1 MNNFENEI
9 KILLEKEKIEQ
20 TDLKNLIQKMN
31 RKNVISD
38 FNVMQIYKKVFKEK
52 ALSEIVFEKIFEVE
66 LYDDI
71 KINLLKSILEEIKNK
86 KTKVKEIH
94 FKLPIEDSF
103 YLKEI
108 AREKGMTVTKYIITK
123 INDDINLKEETKN
136 FEGGIEDGE

>member
-52 ALSEIVFEKIFEVE
+52 TLSEIVFEKIFEVE

-71 KINLLKSILEEIKNK
+71 KINLLKSILKEIKNK

-108 AREKGMTVTKYIITK
+108 AREKGMTVTKYIKTK

>member
-20 TDLKNLIQKMN
+20 TELKNLVQKMN
-31 RKNVISD
+31 RKNIISD
-38 FNVMQIYKKVFKEK
+38 FNIMQIYKKVFKEK
-52 ALSEIVFEKIFEVE
+52 TLPEIVFEKIFEVE
-66 LYDDI
+66 LYDNV
-71 KINLLKSILEEIKNK
+71 KINLLNSILEEIENK

-136 FEGGIEDGE
+136 FEGGIEDGK

>member
-20 TDLKNLIQKMN
+20 TELKNLVQKMN

-38 FNVMQIYKKVFKEK
+38 FNIMQIYKKVFKEK
-52 ALSEIVFEKIFEVE
+52 TLSEIVFEKIFEVE

-71 KINLLKSILEEIKNK
+71 KINLLKSILEEIENK

>member
-9 KILLEKEKIEQ
+9 KNLLTKEKIEQ

-31 RKNVISD
+31 RKNAISD
-38 FNVMQIYKKVFKEK
+38 FNIMQIYKKVFKEK
-52 ALSEIVFEKIFEVE
+52 TLSEIVFEKIFEVE

-123 INDDINLKEETKN
+123 INDDINLKEEMKN

>member
-20 TDLKNLIQKMN
+20 TELKNLVRKMN
-31 RKNVISD
+31 RKNIISD
-38 FNVMQIYKKVFKEK
+38 FNIMQIYKKVFKEK
-52 ALSEIVFEKIFEVE
+52 TLSEIVFEKIFEVE
-66 LYDDI
+66 LYDNV
-71 KINLLKSILEEIKNK
+71 KINLLNSILEEIENK

-103 YLKEI
+103 YLKKI

>member
-20 TDLKNLIQKMN
+20 TELKNLVQKMN
-31 RKNVISD
+31 RKNIISD
-38 FNVMQIYKKVFKEK
+38 FNIMQICKKVFKEK
-52 ALSEIVFEKIFEVE
+52 TLPEIVFEKIFEVE
-66 LYDDI
+66 LYDNV

>member
-20 TDLKNLIQKMN
+20 TELKNLVQKMN
-31 RKNVISD
+31 RKSVISD
-38 FNVMQIYKKVFKEK
+38 FNIMQIYKKVFKEK
-52 ALSEIVFEKIFEVE
+52 TLSEIVFEKIFEVE

-71 KINLLKSILEEIKNK
+71 KINLLKSILEEIENK

>member
-20 TDLKNLIQKMN
+20 TELKNLVQKMN
-31 RKNVISD
+31 RKNIISD
-38 FNVMQIYKKVFKEK
+38 FNIMQIYKKVFKEK
-52 ALSEIVFEKIFEVE
+52 TLPEIVFEKIFEVE
-66 LYDDI
+66 LYDNV
-71 KINLLKSILEEIKNK
+71 KINLLNSILEEIENK
-86 KTKVKEIH
+86 KTKIKEIH

-136 FEGGIEDGE
+136 FEGGIEDGK

>member
-38 FNVMQIYKKVFKEK
+38 FNIMQIYKKVFKEK
-52 ALSEIVFEKIFEVE
+52 TLSEIVFEKFFEVE

-108 AREKGMTVTKYIITK
+108 AREKGMTITKYIKTK
-123 INDDINLKEETKN
+123 INDDIKLKEKTKN